1 MEERGLFLD
10 FIEVH
15 SRVTA
20 WSASEI
26 IMEGD

>member
-10 FIEVH
+10 FVVVRSPVIV
-15 SRVTA
+15 